1 MFMESFTVDKAL
13 NNNVIIAKHPSL
25 GEVVL
30 IDKGIG
36 FGKKSGDVLDQ
47 AAFEKMFVLK
57 NTKEQTEY
65 KQLLHHINED
75 MIELANDVI
84 YHIREK
90 WGIA

>member
-36 FGKKSGDVLDQ
+36 FGKNRVTFSIKRHLR
-47 AAFEKMFVLK
+47 KCLC
-57 NTKEQTEY
+57 
-65 KQLLHHINED
+65 
-75 MIELANDVI
+75 
-84 YHIREK
+84 
-90 WGIA
+90 